1 MKKTA
6 IIIISILFVL
16 FAVLGFRAA
25 VRLNSDSAS
34 QVTAEVSQLA
44 SSQKNYLLVQLT
56 DLSGES
62 PQLVSVWGAFV
73 LYGDSPHI
81 VFVPLFPNS
90 NAEISSRLTGAFKL
104 DKDGNLSDRF
114 ISRIQREFDIE
125 THGYVVVDN
134 SAMSSLSESLFN
146 ESIQTIESTPLTD
159 DEIQQVLS
167 TGQQFFESTC
177 VKLKKQG
184 VDIMLD
190 KIDWL
195 SLLPAHFSTSLSF
208 ESIKLSSKM
217 LKSTGSIIS
226 CEVLGDY

>member
-1 MKKTA
+1 MKKIV

-25 VRLNSDSAS
+25 ARLTPRSAS
-34 QVTAEVSQLA
+34 QEIVEVSQLA

-73 LYGDSPHI
+73 FYGDSPHI
-81 VFVPLFPNS
+81 AFVPLFPNS
-90 NAEISSRLTGAFKL
+90 NAEISNRLAGAFKV

-195 SLLPAHFSTSLSF
+195 SLLPAHFSTNLSF
-208 ESIKLSSKM
+208 ESITMASES
-217 LKSTGSIIS
+217 LKSAGLIEN
-226 CEVLGDY
+226 CEVLGDF

>member
-1 MKKTA
+1 MKKTV

-25 VRLNSDSAS
+25 ARINSGSAS
-34 QVTAEVSQLA
+34 QETVEVSQLA
-44 SSQKNYLLVQLT
+44 SSQQNYLIVQLT
-56 DLSGES
+56 DLSGDS

-81 VFVPLFPNS
+81 AFVPLFPNS
-90 NAEISSRLTGAFKL
+90 NTQISNRLTGSYKV

-125 THGYVVVDN
+125 TQGYVVVDN

-146 ESIQTIESTPLTD
+146 ESIQTIESTPVTD

-167 TGQQFFESTC
+167 TGHQFFGSTC
-177 VKLKKQG
+177 VKLKNQG
-184 VDIMLD
+184 LDIMLD

-195 SLLPAHFSTSLSF
+195 SLLPAHFSTNLPF
-208 ESIKLSSKM
+208 ESIKVSSEM
-217 LKSTGSIIS
+217 LKSAGSIIS
-226 CEVLGDY
+226 CEVPGY